1 MCAWIK
7 QQVYW
12 SAIVISSTWPTDQVN
27 FQPHRHGYSCSLQI
41 QMQHLAQTVH
51 CRKQFG
57 QWAPGLTHHL
67 YLGLI
72 NLHLNSGPFLLPSSS
87 SSYKN
92 GNKINT
98 CGTIQL
104 YNPWWRTIY
113 GMPSPGRFSV
123 TLTFEIPS
131 FGMVCIAVTMTFYLL
146 TSQIYQIIF
155 SWIAPML

>member
-87 SSYKN
+87 SCYKN
-92 GNKINT
+92 GNKINL
-98 CGTIQL
+98 CGTIQPL
-104 YNPWWRTIY
+104 MANHLWYAFARKGFCDPNFWNSFFCRGLHRCDHDLLP
-113 GMPSPGRFSV
+113 FD
-123 TLTFEIPS
+123 LTN
-131 FGMVCIAVTMTFYLL
+131 L
-146 TSQIYQIIF
+146 
-155 SWIAPML
+155 